1 MSGTP
6 VSAFSADALATNQAG
21 RLTDQQRQAYR
32 GQDRSF
38 RKSELTGAIGAIVFG
53 LLFLTAA
60 GPNPNAWLRP
70 VLAVVAFVIAGFL
83 LFRATI
89 ASDSLSRDLSRG
101 VVASVDGAILK
112 NVRSSGGRSS
122 SSSYY
127 IHVAGKN
134 FDVPHSVYQ
143 AAPEAGIVR
152 VYFLPRSKTVV
163 NLEQLPDRPLPAG
176 AASSP
181 PEVVQALATGL
192 RSHDLTQEAEA
203 MAQMATLKKSIDQA
217 AAVAAIPPPAWELD
231 PRPLAEAIVG
241 TWQTGPISVTFA
253 AGGTMTTTLP
263 AGQGQ
268 PGHWSVDSGG
278 QLHAQFGGRDQV
290 GEAWVAGDTLT
301 IKEGGEGRQF
311 QRASAG

>member
-112 NVRSSGGRSS
+112 NVRSSGGRPS

-134 FDVPHSVYQ
+134 FDVPRSVYQ

-152 VYFLPRSKTVV
+152 VYFLPRSKTMV

-176 AASSP
+176 VASSP
-181 PEVVQALATGL
+181 TEVVQALATGL

-217 AAVAAIPPPAWELD
+217 AAAIAPPAGELD

-263 AGQGQ
+263 TGQGQ

-278 QLHAQFGGRDQV
+278 QLHAQFGGHDQV

>member
-1 MSGTP
+1 MSGTS
-6 VSAFSADALATNQAG
+6 VSAFSADALTTNQAG

-38 RKSELTGAIGAIVFG
+38 RKSELTGALGAIVFG
-53 LLFLTAA
+53 ILFLTAA

-70 VLAVVAFVIAGFL
+70 LLAVVAFVIAGFL

-134 FDVPHSVYQ
+134 FDVPRSVYL
-143 AAPEAGIVR
+143 AAPDAGIVR
-152 VYFLPRSKTVV
+152 VYFLPRSRTVV
-163 NLEQLPDRPLPAG
+163 NLEQRPDRPLPAS

-181 PEVVQALATGL
+181 TEVVQALATGL
-192 RSHDLTQEAEA
+192 RSRDLTQEAEA
-203 MAQMATLKKSIDQA
+203 MAQMATLKKSFDQA
-217 AAVAAIPPPAWELD
+217 AAAAAIAPPARELD

-241 TWQTGPISVTFA
+241 TWQTGPISFTFA
-253 AGGTMTTTLP
+253 ADGTMTTTLP
-263 AGQGQ
+263 TGQGQ
-268 PGHWSVDSGG
+268 PGHWSVDSGR

-301 IKEGGEGRQF
+301 IKQGGEGRQF

>member
-1 MSGTP
+1 MSGTS

-83 LFRATI
+83 LFRTTI

-152 VYFLPRSKTVV
+152 VYFLPRSKTMV

-176 AASSP
+176 VASSP
-181 PEVVQALATGL
+181 TEVVQALATGL

-217 AAVAAIPPPAWELD
+217 AAVAAIAPPAGELD

-253 AGGTMTTTLP
+253 ADGTMTTTLP
-263 AGQGQ
+263 TGQGQ

-301 IKEGGEGRQF
+301 IEEGGEVRQF

>member
-1 MSGTP
+1 LG
-6 VSAFSADALATNQAG
+6 
-21 RLTDQQRQAYR
+21 
-32 GQDRSF
+32 
-38 RKSELTGAIGAIVFG
+38 I
-53 LLFLTAA
+53 LFLTAA

-70 VLAVVAFVIAGFL
+70 VLAVVALVIAGFL

-112 NVRSSGGRSS
+112 NARSSGGRSS

-176 AASSP
+176 AVSSP
-181 PEVVQALATGL
+181 TEVVQALATGL
-192 RSHDLTQEAEA
+192 RSHDLTKEAEA

-217 AAVAAIPPPAWELD
+217 AAVAAIAPPAGELD

-253 AGGTMTTTLP
+253 ADGTMTTTLP